1 MAKQIKLSDFNWK
14 FVIQDKT
21 AVEAGYVNDKT
32 DSGGETNHGITKALA
47 EQYTT
52 ALKTQFKWD
61 GTMRNLSTDMAY
73 YLYKTHFWDKMRLDD
88 VLKRSAFLA
97 DRLFDFGINAGKAAP
112 ITRLQRILNVMNNS
126 GTYYKD
132 IKADGGMGDLT
143 LGALD
148 AYIAKR
154 GKEGIDILIDQM
166 FNMQGAYYV
175 ELAERREK
183 DEKFVYGW
191 SGRVRRE
198 RRRYEAIDLN
208 GVSVE

>member
-21 AVEAGYVNDKT
+21 AVEAGYVKDPR

-52 ALKTQFKWD
+52 TLKAKFGWD
-61 GTMRNLSTDMAY
+61 GTMRNLTEEMAY

-112 ITRLQRILNVMNNS
+112 VTRLQRILNVMNNG

-132 IKADGGMGDLT
+132 IVADGAMGPGT

-183 DEKFVYGW
+183 DEAFVYGW

-198 RRRYEAIDLN
+198 RRRYEAIELN

>member
-14 FVIQDKT
+14 FIITDKT
-21 AVEAGYVNDKT
+21 AVEAGYTNNPK

-47 EQYTT
+47 DQYTT
-52 ALKTQFKWD
+52 TLKAKFGWD
-61 GTMRNLSTDMAY
+61 GTMKNLSQEMAY
-73 YLYKTHFWDKMRLDD
+73 FLYKTHFWDKMRLDD

-112 ITRLQRILNVMNNS
+112 ITRLQRILNVMNNG

-132 IKADGGMGDLT
+132 IKADGGMGDIT

-154 GKEGIDILIDQM
+154 GKEGIDILLDQM
-166 FNMQGAYYV
+166 FNMQGTYYV
-175 ELAERREK
+175 ELAEQRVK
-183 DEKFVYGW
+183 DEAFVYGW